1 MPKCFNGLC
10 RFQNLVTTIDYK
22 CGYYLNKS
30 NLTAITVIFM
40 DQKATLW
47 ASRHGADYPCCFPLR
62 GSNVKFSDATQDL
75 NREAQMRCYFLKIL
89 YR

>member
-30 NLTAITVIFM
+30 NLMAITVQTNLDFYGPEGN
-40 DQKATLW
+40 TLGE
-47 ASRHGADYPCCFPLR
+47 ASTE
-62 GSNVKFSDATQDL
+62 K
-75 NREAQMRCYFLKIL
+75 
-89 YR
+89 